1 MEHLSTV
8 HLVETIAEI
17 LQFLGCQPLLEL
29 VHRHALLREQLS
41 VDVADMARHDVIYHH
56 AVVAHVQRLPHHA
69 VHLAAL
75 AHRRADAQRGQTVQQ
90 EDEDAQHD
98 EPAQNI
104 ERDGGGIVVDA
115 LGVEPLVVNLL
126 QLAGLL
132 QPRVLVVDDVDERL
146 VVADDAQ
153 LARRD
158 VYAVHREAVEA
169 QLLDLELQRHLA
181 PYEISSLA
189 LPYPLQRA
197 LGRAVFLL
205 EGAVHIPHAQLGIV
219 VLLEDERGFLRQ
231 VGQTEQWRSAD
242 LAHYAHIIVVDI
254 LLGHH
259 IRRMIIVIR
268 QRVDEVGLAMVE
280 HLHGHIPLLHH
291 KLVRNAQP
299 VEYQVEHF
307 DVITVGHA
315 LRVQEFE
322 RRKVPVAYDDQG
334 MLLGESKGVL
344 GRQRSGGCQRP

>member
-1 MEHLSTV
+1 M
-8 HLVETIAEI
+8 
-17 LQFLGCQPLLEL
+17 
-29 VHRHALLREQLS
+29 
-41 VDVADMARHDVIYHH
+41 
-56 AVVAHVQRLPHHA
+56 
-69 VHLAAL
+69 
-75 AHRRADAQRGQTVQQ
+75 
-90 EDEDAQHD
+90 
-98 EPAQNI
+98 
-104 ERDGGGIVVDA
+104 DA

-126 QLAGLL
+126 QLARLL
-132 QPRVLVVDDVDERL
+132 QARVLVVNNVDERL

-231 VGQTEQWRSAD
+231 VGQTEQRRSAD
-242 LAHYAHIIVVDI
+242 LAHYAHVIVVDV

-259 IRRMIIVIR
+259 VRRMIIVIR

-299 VEYQVEHF
+299 AEYQVEHF
-307 DVITVGHA
+307 DVITVGHT

-322 RRKVPVAYDDQG
+322 RRKVPVAYNGHG
-334 MLLGESKGVL
+334 MLFGESKGVL